1 MARESPEH
9 HARVLGLLLVL
20 LLVGVALL
28 VIRSLHNSSRLE
40 DCEMQG
46 RSNCTPAISTGQ

>member
-1 MARESPEH
+1 MAQKSPEH
-9 HARVLGLLLVL
+9 HTRILGLLLVL
-20 LLVGVALL
+20 LLVAAALL
-28 VIRSLHNSSRLE
+28 VIRNLHNASVLQ